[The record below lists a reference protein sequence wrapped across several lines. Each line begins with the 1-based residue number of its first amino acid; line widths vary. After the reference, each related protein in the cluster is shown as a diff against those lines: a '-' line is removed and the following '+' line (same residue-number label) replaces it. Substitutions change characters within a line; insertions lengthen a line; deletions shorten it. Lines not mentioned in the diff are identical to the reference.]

1 MNKRQPAVLPA
12 CRLALPLLVGLVC
25 LFSATTGWSL
35 EPRVRFEV
43 RRTTTEPRRG
53 YLEMKVKGSDQLVH
67 VSLDAD
73 ITNRDIEQVSHGVG
87 PGGSTVVHIR
97 LKRRGAERLQQITQA
112 SIGQRLAILVN
123 GEVIMA
129 PIVRSA
135 IRERVEV
142 TGMSAADA
150 QFLSETLGRRR

>member
-1 MNKRQPAVLPA
+1 
-12 CRLALPLLVGLVC
+12 
-25 LFSATTGWSL
+25 
-35 EPRVRFEV
+35 
-43 RRTTTEPRRG
+43 
-53 YLEMKVKGSDQLVH
+53 
-67 VSLDAD
+67 
-73 ITNRDIEQVSHGVG
+73 
-87 PGGSTVVHIR
+87 